1 MDQKLLQI
9 KTKELLQEVVE
20 LFQLE
25 KYTNTY
31 LSDTSPDKLIF
42 EEVLR
47 ILSYLDW
54 KKSLTTATLEN
65 ASSIFKELL
74 PYLKWD
80 EAISTQSLKSSIQD
94 FQKNH
99 IEKLKQ
105 IDSEISIPKVLEI
118 AKEYDEFF
126 FTEKYQTISL
136 KLIQFFDLIIQSDGK
151 ITPFEESFLKRYAQ
165 AISKSQYLPFQ
176 KNQDFAKA
184 LSKIYD
190 DFFGYAQKLEEIKQD
205 KETTLKQT
213 NSNLENKPNIPAK
226 QEKEPTLEEL
236 LEELNSLVGLEKVK
250 SEIQNLI
257 NVLKIEKI
265 RKEKGLGVL
274 EKSLHMVFT
283 GNPGTG
289 KTTVARILAKIFKT
303 LGILNKG
310 HLVETD
316 RTGLV
321 AGYVGQTAIKTT
333 ELCKQAL
340 DGVLF
345 IDEAYSLSEGG
356 ENDFGKEAINTLLK
370 FMEDNRTRLIVIV
383 AGYTQNMEKF
393 ISKNPGLKSRF
404 NIFIHFEDYT
414 PEQLLEIFEKMTK
427 KMKLTLTQEAKDVL
441 IEIFQ
446 KEYEKRDEKFG
457 NARFARNLFEKVYRN
472 QANRLVQL
480 TELKEEDLCK
490 LEKEDITLSVSY
502 T

>member
-1 MDQKLLQI
+1 METKQLLQR
-9 KTKELLQEVVE
+9 KAKE
-20 LFQLE
+20 LFQDIQELFELE
-25 KYTNTY
+25 KLTQNY
-31 LSDTSPDKLIF
+31 LKDITPDQLLF

-47 ILSYLDW
+47 VLAYLDS
-54 KKSLTTATLEN
+54 KEKLTLQTLGN
-65 ASSIFKELL
+65 ASVILKEIL
-74 PYLKWD
+74 PYLKWND
-80 EAISTQSLKSSIQD
+80 TTAMESLQASIKD
-94 FQKNH
+94 FQSKH
-99 IEKLKQ
+99 SSKLKEL
-105 IDSEISIPKVLEI
+105 DSENFPIPRLLEI
-118 AKEYDEFF
+118 AKDYDEFF
-126 FTEKYQTISL
+126 FTEKYQTLSL

-151 ITPFEESFLKRYAQ
+151 VTTIEEDFLRRYAKVV
-165 AISKSQYLPFQ
+165 SKTQYSPFP
-176 KNQDFAKA
+176 KTQDFAKQ

-190 DFFGYAQKLEEIKQD
+190 DFFGYSQKLEE
-205 KETTLKQT
+205 
-213 NSNLENKPNIPAK
+213 NNLQNKKLNTKIEPEQISKPTEPQVTK
-226 QEKEPTLEEL
+226 VEKEPTLEEL
-236 LEELNSLVGLEKVK
+236 LQELNSLVGLEKVK

-257 NVLKIEKI
+257 NVLKIEKL
-265 RKEKGLGVL
+265 RKEKGLETL

-289 KTTVARILAKIFKT
+289 KTTVARILAKIFKV

-316 RTGLV
+316 RAGLV

-356 ENDFGKEAINTLLK
+356 ENDFGREAINTLLK
-370 FMEDNRTRLIVIV
+370 FMEDNRARLIVIV
-383 AGYTQNMEKF
+383 AGYTGNMEKF

-414 PEQLLEIFEKMTK
+414 PEQLLEIFKK
-427 KMKLTLTQEAKDVL
+427 LASKMKLTLSEEASASL
-441 IEIFQ
+441 FEIFQ

-472 QANRLVQL
+472 QANRLVKL
-480 TELKEEDLCK
+480 AEIKEEDL
-490 LEKEDITLSVSY
+490 LSIQKEDIIL
-502 T
+502 

>member
-1 MDQKLLQI
+1 METKQLLQR
-9 KTKELLQEVVE
+9 KAKE
-20 LFQLE
+20 LFQDIQELFELE
-25 KYTNTY
+25 KFTQNY
-31 LSDTSPDKLIF
+31 LKDVTADQLLF

-47 ILSYLDW
+47 VLAYLDS
-54 KKSLTTATLEN
+54 KEKLTLQTLEN
-65 ASSIFKELL
+65 ASVIFKEIL
-74 PYLKWD
+74 PYLKWND
-80 EAISTQSLKSSIQD
+80 STAIESLQSSIKD
-94 FQKNH
+94 FQTKH
-99 IEKLKQ
+99 SSKLKEL
-105 IDSEISIPKVLEI
+105 DSESFPIPRLLEI
-118 AKEYDEFF
+118 AKDYDEFF

-136 KLIQFFDLIIQSDGK
+136 KLIQFFDLIIQADGK
-151 ITPFEESFLKRYAQ
+151 VTQQEEDFLKRYAKVV
-165 AISKSQYLPFQ
+165 SKTQYSPIQ
-176 KNQDFAKA
+176 KTQDFSKQ

-190 DFFGYAQKLEEIKQD
+190 DFFGYTQELTKNDLQDPNLNIKKEISETQKNIEPKETKLEKD
-205 KETTLKQT
+205 
-213 NSNLENKPNIPAK
+213 
-226 QEKEPTLEEL
+226 PTLEEL
-236 LEELNSLVGLEKVK
+236 LNELNSLVGLEKVK

-257 NVLKIEKI
+257 NVLKVEKL
-265 RKEKGLGVL
+265 RKEKGLETL

-289 KTTVARILAKIFKT
+289 KTTVARILAKIFKV

-316 RTGLV
+316 RAGLV

-356 ENDFGKEAINTLLK
+356 ENDFGREAINTLLK
-370 FMEDNRTRLIVIV
+370 FMEDNRARLIVIV
-383 AGYTQNMEKF
+383 AGYTGNMERF

-414 PEQLLEIFEKMTK
+414 PEQLLEIFKK
-427 KMKLTLTQEAKDVL
+427 LASKMKLSLTEEASNSIL
-441 IEIFQ
+441 EIFQ

-472 QANRLVQL
+472 QANRLVK
-480 TELKEEDLCK
+480 LKEITEEDL
-490 LEKEDITLSVSY
+490 LSIQKEDIIL
-502 T
+502 

>member
-1 MDQKLLQI
+1 MEQKILQI

-20 LFQLE
+20 LFKLE
-25 KYTNTY
+25 KFTDGY
-31 LSDTSPDKLIF
+31 LANTSPDKLIF
-42 EEVLR
+42 EEMLR
-47 ILSYLDW
+47 VLSYLDW
-54 KKSLTTATLEN
+54 KETLSASTLAN

-80 EAISTQSLKSSIQD
+80 DSTSIQSLKSSIQD

-99 IEKLKQ
+99 SEKLKEM
-105 IDSEISIPKVLEI
+105 DSDHIPIPKLLEI
-118 AKEYDEFF
+118 AREYDDFF
-126 FTEKYQTISL
+126 FTEKYQTISM
-136 KLIQFFDLIIQSDGK
+136 KLIQFFDLIIQLDGK
-151 ITPFEESFLKRYAQ
+151 ITTFEENFLRRYAQ
-165 AISKSQYLPFQ
+165 SITKNQYFPFQ
-176 KNQDFAKA
+176 KNQDFAKT

-190 DFFGYAQKLEEIKQD
+190 DFFGYTQKLEEIKQD
-205 KETTLKQT
+205 REITQKQT
-213 NSNLENKPNIPAK
+213 DSESKPKISLE

-265 RKEKGLGVL
+265 RKEKGLGTL

-289 KTTVARILAKIFKT
+289 KTTVARILAKIFKS
-303 LGILNKG
+303 LGILSKG

-340 DGVLF
+340 NGVLF

-356 ENDFGKEAINTLLK
+356 EDDFGKEAINTLLK
-370 FMEDNRTRLIVIV
+370 FMEDNRTKLIVIV
-383 AGYTQNMEKF
+383 AGYTQNMENF
-393 ISKNPGLKSRF
+393 IARNPGLKSRF
-404 NIFIHFEDYT
+404 NIFIHFEDYNPT
-414 PEQLLEIFEKMTK
+414 QLLEIFQKMTE
-427 KMKLTLTQEAKDVL
+427 KMKLILSEEAKQIL
-441 IEIFQ
+441 LEIFQ

-472 QANRLVQL
+472 QANRLVKF

-490 LEKEDITLSVSY
+490 LEKEDITF
-502 T
+502 